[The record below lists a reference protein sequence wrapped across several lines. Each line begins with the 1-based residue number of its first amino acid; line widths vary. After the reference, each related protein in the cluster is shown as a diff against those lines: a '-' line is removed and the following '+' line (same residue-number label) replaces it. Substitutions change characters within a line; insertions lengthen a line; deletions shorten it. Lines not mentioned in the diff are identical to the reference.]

1 KLLRPAVVPTERGGE
16 KVRKRRGS
24 AGDVLASPIF
34 KQEESSLP
42 PDNENKILPFQYVLC
57 AATSPAV
64 KPHDETLTYLNQG
77 QSYEIRMLNNRK
89 LGELPEING
98 KLVKSIFRVVFHDR
112 RLQYTEHQQLEG
124 WRWNRPG
131 DRILDIDIPMSVGII
146 DPRANPN
153 QLNTVEFLWDPAKRT
168 SVFIQVHCIST
179 EFTMRK
185 HGGEKGM
192 PFRVQ
197 IRTFKENENGEYTEH
212 LHSASCQIKVLKP
225 KGADRKQKT
234 DREKMEKR
242 TPHEKEKYQPSHET
256 TILTECSPWPEITYV
271 HNSPSPGFSSSHSS
285 LSLGEANGSPNH
297 QPELPPPVT
306 DNLLPTIT
314 PQEGQQWLHRNRFST
329 FTRLFTNFSG
339 ADLLK
344 LTRDDVI
351 QICGPADGIR
361 LFNALKGRMV
371 RPKLTICVCQE
382 SLQLRKQQQ
391 QQKHEGGDSH
401 GTFFVYRAICLEEL
415 TAVERTE
422 KIARLFSIS
431 PCQISQIYNDEM
443 IQNFQEEACFILDTM
458 KEPSDS
464 HHIILK

>member
-1 KLLRPAVVPTERGGE
+1 MAWALKLPLADEVIESGLVQDFDASLSGIGQELG
-16 KVRKRRGS
+16 
-24 AGDVLASPIF
+24 AGAYSMSDVLALPIF

-64 KPHDETLTYLNQG
+64 KLHDETLTYLNQG
-77 QSYEIRMLNNRK
+77 QSYEIRMLDNRK

-146 DPRANPN
+146 DPRANPT

-168 SVFIQVHCIST
+168 SVFIQ
-179 EFTMRK
+179 
-185 HGGEKGM
+185 
-192 PFRVQ
+192 
-197 IRTFKENENGEYTEH
+197 
-212 LHSASCQIKVLKP
+212 P

-242 TPHEKEKYQPSHET
+242 TPHEKEKYQPSYET

-271 HNSPSPGFSSSHSS
+271 NNSPSPGFNSSHSS
-285 LSLGEANGSPNH
+285 FSLGEGNGSPNH
-297 QPELPPPVT
+297 QPEPPPPVT
-306 DNLLPTIT
+306 DNLLPTTT
-314 PQEGQQWLHRNRFST
+314 PQEAQQWLHRNRFST

-371 RPKLTICVCQE
+371 RPRLTIYVCQE
-382 SLQLRKQQQ
+382 SLQLREQQQQQQQQ
-391 QQKHEGGDSH
+391 QQKQEDGDSN
-401 GTFFVYRAICLEEL
+401 GTFFVYHAIYLEEL
-415 TAVERTE
+415 TAVELTE
-422 KIARLFSIS
+422 KIAQLFSIS
-431 PCQISQIYNDEM
+431 PCQISQIYKQGPTGIHVLISDEM
-443 IQNFQEEACFILDTM
+443 IQNFQEEACFVLDTM
-458 KEPSDS
+458 KETNDS
-464 HHIILK
+464 YHIILK

>member
-1 KLLRPAVVPTERGGE
+1 MQHHIRVALPLCLLSPEEEPETAGIQEQSWEGTTEAEERQTKQEVTDTKRALEPWPLPPHHKAGRKQLWLQPLRGLRCPCVRRLEPASRPSSGWPEHCSALLLQGRDKRQVVPTERGGE
-16 KVRKRRGS
+16 KVRKRCGN
-24 AGDVLASPIF
+24 AGDVLALPIF

-98 KLVKSIFRVVFHDR
+98 KLVKSIFRVMFHDR
-112 RLQYTEHQQLEG
+112 QLQYTEHQQLEG
-124 WRWNRPG
+124 WRWNRHG

-185 HGGEKGM
+185 HGGEKGV

-197 IRTFKENENGEYTEH
+197 ISTFKENENGEYTEH

-271 HNSPSPGFSSSHSS
+271 NNSPSPGFSSSHSS
-285 LSLGEANGSPNH
+285 LSLGEGNGSPNH
-297 QPELPPPVT
+297 QPEPPPPVT
-306 DNLLPTIT
+306 DNLLPTTT
-314 PQEGQQWLHRNRFST
+314 PQEAQ
-329 FTRLFTNFSG
+329 
-339 ADLLK
+339 
-344 LTRDDVI
+344 
-351 QICGPADGIR
+351 
-361 LFNALKGRMV
+361 
-371 RPKLTICVCQE
+371 
-382 SLQLRKQQQ
+382 
-391 QQKHEGGDSH
+391 
-401 GTFFVYRAICLEEL
+401 
-415 TAVERTE
+415 
-422 KIARLFSIS
+422 
-431 PCQISQIYNDEM
+431 
-443 IQNFQEEACFILDTM
+443 
-458 KEPSDS
+458 
-464 HHIILK
+464 